1 MAKKRSTLGTR
12 WNWLKSIAALA
23 VSVFFFAP
31 FYIILSLSFKPRT
44 DRTSYW
50 LFPKEPTF
58 DAYAY
63 ALDRGDIGLAIIN
76 TLIVTFF
83 SVILV
88 LIFGA
93 IAAYPLSR
101 HKTRLNTLILSCFV
115 GVMMVPPLSVLVP
128 IYKEL
133 VTLGGINTY
142 WGIILLTVTYSLP
155 MSVFMFTNFIKSIP
169 KELDEAALIDGC
181 SQFMIFPRI
190 ILPNMAPVISSVL
203 ILTGVSIWNDYS
215 FQLYVLQKPKLK
227 TITLAISSFFTPF
240 SAFVFLVFTLLYTPC
255 VAAIATVRRELGRRW
270 AVGVIVFQCVIAWI
284 AAFAVHCIGML
295 LI

>member
-1 MAKKRSTLGTR
+1 MAEKRKTLATR
-12 WNWLKSIAALA
+12 WNWLKSIAAIA
-23 VSVFFFAP
+23 ISVFFFAP
-31 FYIILSLSFKPRT
+31 FYIILSLSFKART

-63 ALDRGDIGLAIIN
+63 ALDRGDIGLAICN
-76 TLIVTFF
+76 TLVVTVF
-83 SVILV
+83 SVLLV

-93 IAAYPLSR
+93 VAAYPLAR
-101 HKTRLNTLILSCFV
+101 HKTRTNKFILSCFV

-133 VTLGGINTY
+133 VSIGGINTY
-142 WGIILLTVTYSLP
+142 WGIILITVTYNLP
-155 MSVFMFTNFIKSIP
+155 MSVFMFTNFITGIP

-190 ILPNMAPVISSVL
+190 ILPNMVPVISSVL
-203 ILTGVSIWNDYS
+203 ILTGVAIWNDYS

-227 TITLAISSFFTPF
+227 TITLAISSFFTEGNSNMPAAAAAAVLSVLPVAIIYLCLQKYF
-240 SAFVFLVFTLLYTPC
+240 IKGTMDSA
-255 VAAIATVRRELGRRW
+255 IK
-270 AVGVIVFQCVIAWI
+270 
-284 AAFAVHCIGML
+284 
-295 LI
+295 

>member
-1 MAKKRSTLGTR
+1 MAEKRKTLATR
-12 WNWLKSIAALA
+12 WNWLKSIAAIA
-23 VSVFFFAP
+23 VSIFFFAP
-31 FYIILSLSFKPRT
+31 FYIILSLSFKART

-63 ALDRGDIGLAIIN
+63 ALDRGDIGLAICN
-76 TLIVTFF
+76 TLIVTVF
-83 SVILV
+83 SVLLV

-93 IAAYPLSR
+93 VAAYPLAR
-101 HKTRLNTLILSCFV
+101 NKTRINKFILSCFV

-133 VTLGGINTY
+133 VSIGGINTY
-142 WGIILLTVTYSLP
+142 WGIILITVTYNLP
-155 MSVFMFTNFIKSIP
+155 MSVFMFTNFITGIP

-190 ILPNMAPVISSVL
+190 ILPNMVPVISSVL
-203 ILTGVSIWNDYS
+203 ILTGVAIWNDYS

-227 TITLAISSFFTPF
+227 TITLAISSFFTEGNNNMPAAAAAAVLSVLPVAIIYLCLQKYF
-240 SAFVFLVFTLLYTPC
+240 IKGTMDSA
-255 VAAIATVRRELGRRW
+255 IK
-270 AVGVIVFQCVIAWI
+270 
-284 AAFAVHCIGML
+284 
-295 LI
+295 

>member
-12 WNWLKSIAALA
+12 WNWLKSIAALT

-227 TITLAISSFFTPF
+227 TITLAISSFFAEGNSNMP
-240 SAFVFLVFTLLYTPC
+240 
-255 VAAIATVRRELGRRW
+255 AAAAATVLSVLPVAIIYLCLQKYFIQGTMDS
-270 AVGVIVFQCVIAWI
+270 AIK
-284 AAFAVHCIGML
+284 
-295 LI
+295 